1 MTIKVSVWTDEPILA
16 AGLRSLL
23 EENGGFDLSVMNCA
37 PEQLGSTIQE
47 QDAEILLLDINERIP
62 LTLVGDLQRQ
72 FPLCKILMWM
82 RNASVQVAR
91 QVIDLGVR
99 GIVRKG
105 LPPEL
110 LVRCLQSVAQGEN
123 WYERGLLQSL
133 LEARTVR
140 LSRREIQLLN
150 LVVQGLSN
158 KEISG
163 VLQLSEGTV
172 KYYFSRLFRKI
183 GVNDRFELAF
193 YGLKHIMGGMANGGV
208 LPALATSSKPGTF
221 VVENPSGRPV

>member
-16 AGLRSLL
+16 AGLAAVL
-23 EENGGFDLSVMNCA
+23 EANGGFTLSVLTCS
-37 PEQLGSTIQE
+37 PEQIVNSINEQE
-47 QDAEILLLDINERIP
+47 SQILLVDVNERIP
-62 LTLVGDLQRQ
+62 LSLVGDLQRQ
-72 FPLCKILMWM
+72 FPRHKILLWM
-82 RNASVQVAR
+82 RNTSVQIAR
-91 QVIDLGVR
+91 QVIDAGVR
-99 GIVRKG
+99 GIVRKS

-110 LVRCLQSVAQGEN
+110 LVRCLSSVAQGEN

-158 KEISG
+158 KEISS
-163 VLQLSEGTV
+163 VLQLSEGTI

-193 YGLKHIMGGMANGGV
+193 YGLKHMMGGTVHGGV
-208 LPALATSSKPGTF
+208 LPTVATNSKPGTF
-221 VVENPSGRPV
+221 VVENPSGRLV